1 MPPFK
6 TEKMPPISSNLSVI
20 SFALK
25 KKNQT
30 EPFCKTGDQHIIYDC
45 AKMFGGQFIDCKIER
60 EVNDTDLK

>member
-25 KKNQT
+25 KKIRQNRFAKLAT
-30 EPFCKTGDQHIIYDC
+30 STFDC